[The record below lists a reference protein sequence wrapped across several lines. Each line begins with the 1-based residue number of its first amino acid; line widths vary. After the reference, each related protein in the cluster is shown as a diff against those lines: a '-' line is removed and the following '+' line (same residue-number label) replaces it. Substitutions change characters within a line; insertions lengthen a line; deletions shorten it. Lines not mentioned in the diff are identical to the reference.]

1 MIKGIGCLGMVLLLP
16 LWMQAQ
22 QFKVTSFRLLEQDL
36 SAWVNPVRDL
46 NEEACALVKVVGDR
60 DFVFSSPLGIVK
72 RQEEV
77 GEIWLYLPRGTRKL
91 TIKHPRWGVWRDY
104 AFARVLESRMTYEL
118 VLEGPPE
125 KPEESPYPQVTRVRF
140 PRLTKEIPKKD
151 LREPSGECKRLR
163 PWSYSLLAS
172 MGLGDGA
179 PDFGVRFVAMRR
191 VGFYVYGTS
200 NFRMQE
206 TIGNCDAEGRL
217 PSGELP
223 YYREQAACGRLL
235 VMGGGVLRVWGL
247 GFLYVGAGYGDRQW
261 VWETV
266 EGDRLRA
273 SESVRGVAGEGG
285 VMWKWGRMAV
295 SGGVVTIAGK
305 CWEPTLGVG
314 FNF

>member
-1 MIKGIGCLGMVLLLP
+1 MGMVLLLP

-36 SAWVNPVRDL
+36 SAWMNPVRDL

-72 RQEEV
+72 RREEV

-125 KPEESPYPQVTRVRF
+125 KPKVSPYPRVTRVRF
-140 PRLTKEIPKKD
+140 PRLTTEIPKKD

-179 PDFGVRFVAMRR
+179 PDFGVRFVAMRK
-191 VGFYVYGTS
+191 VGCYVHGAS
-200 NFRMQE
+200 NFRMQG
-206 TIGNCDAEGRL
+206 TVGSCDAEGRL

-223 YYREQAACGRLL
+223 YYREQAKCGRLS
-235 VMGGGVLRVWGL
+235 VTGGGVLRVWGL
-247 GFLYVGAGYGDRQW
+247 GFLYAGVGYGDRQW

-285 VMWKWGRMAV
+285 VMWKWGRVAV
-295 SGGVVTIAGK
+295 SGGVMVIAGK
-305 CWEPTLGVG
+305 CWEPMLGVG
-314 FNF
+314 CNF